1 MNTPFSLDIES
12 LPTLPV
18 IAAQIIACVNNP
30 NTSVQDVAEV
40 IVKDQAM
47 STKILKLVNSA
58 FYGFP
63 KRIGTVSHAISILG
77 FETVR
82 GLVLGLSI
90 LDLFKVNEFDLVNFW
105 RHSIRTAS
113 LNAFIAKKWA
123 YPRYDEAF
131 TIGLIHDVGK
141 LLFMLKMPDTYHRI
155 LETDSD
161 EMPLFQRE
169 KQAFGVDH
177 AEAGAAMVQSWNFPD
192 FYVQAI
198 REHHQVPVMH
208 PGPFSAVHMLYLSN
222 CLDGWV
228 QEKPSPTPEDVQR
241 LLHFQIELQ
250 EVVDYMNAI
259 HDEVNDFLKLFAK

>member
-1 MNTPFSLDIES
+1 MNTPFSLELES

-18 IAAQIIACVNNP
+18 IATQIIACVNHP

-40 IVKDQAM
+40 IVKDPAM

-90 LDLFKVNEFDLVNFW
+90 LDLFKVNEFELVNFW

-113 LNAFIAKKWA
+113 LNAFVAKKWA

-141 LLFMLKMPDTYHRI
+141 LLFMLKRPDEYHQI
-155 LETDSD
+155 LAADAEAL
-161 EMPLFQRE
+161 PLIQRE
-169 KQAFGVDH
+169 KAAFGVDH

-198 REHHQVPVMH
+198 RMHHQRPAVPS
-208 PGPFSAVHMLYLSN
+208 GTFSAVHMLYLSN
-222 CLDGWV
+222 ALDTLV
-228 QEKPSPTPEDVQR
+228 QMDSPPCTEDLQ
-241 LLHFQIELQ
+241 LLQHFQIDFQ
-250 EVVDYMNAI
+250 EVVDYMETI
-259 HDEVNDFLKLFAK
+259 HNEVDDFLKLFAK